1 MNRKHRGIKGTD
13 VYLAI
18 MLGFWIWYIWFQ
30 AQTFEQ
36 TGSWLPE
43 LLTIGTI
50 ILLFYE
56 VFSLLRVHLVKEGI
70 DDRGIIAGTY
80 NKVKSWANGKVPI
93 ELPDTEI
100 DVQIAKEQKET
111 TDAQTDKP

>member
-1 MNRKHRGIKGTD
+1 MERKIKGTD

-30 AQTFEQ
+30 AQTYEE

-56 VFSLLRVHLVKEGI
+56 VFSLLRVHLIKEGV
-70 DDRGIIAGTY
+70 DDRGIITGTY
-80 NKVKSWANGKVPI
+80 NKIKLWANSKAPI

-100 DVQIAKEQKET
+100 DVQIAKEQANDKE
-111 TDAQTDKP
+111 ADKS